1 MLEMEAWKHGF
12 PQAQA
17 LASHRVR
24 VAIQLSGHLRDVCQ
38 SDHFGFLLRAING
51 CNERAM
57 CDVFLFTFNT
67 LHPHLVESSQQ
78 CVEKMHREINLS
90 DIRVEANIV
99 PPHGS
104 IRAAEGRVAL
114 SNGDAWFRSTEANHL
129 LHPLPSYGIRSY
141 IYAAASASTMRRS
154 SNQVYDV
161 AVRMRPDI
169 YPQNDKYGSKE
180 WLHIGSVPT
189 WDVLVE
195 LVRHNSSLLADTIF
209 SCTRLYVLLGE
220 TSVRVPGSKSNDN
233 CFWSS
238 DQTLDRA
245 IRKWDT
251 ISVPFLVTNA
261 CRMQHERQM
270 LLEHGNRS
278 LARVRP
284 MHDFLKGCDTYAVPH
299 QWDVCSHLHGCL
311 PEDILYIAINL
322 THLKARN
329 LPAAA

>member
-1 MLEMEAWKHGF
+1 MRSTSLIFGLRPTLCLRTGQSELLKGASSHFPRATLGF
-12 PQAQA
+12 
-17 LASHRVR
+17 
-24 VAIQLSGHLRDVCQ
+24 VARKQIIFFTR
-38 SDHFGFLLRAING
+38 FLLTEFGR
-51 CNERAM
+51 
-57 CDVFLFTFNT
+57 TST
-67 LHPHLVESSQQ
+67 PLHPHPQ
-78 CVEKMHREINLS
+78 C
-90 DIRVEANIV
+90 
-99 PPHGS
+99 
-104 IRAAEGRVAL
+104 
-114 SNGDAWFRSTEANHL
+114 DAQAIKSMTLQFGCVQMFTLR
-129 LHPLPSYGIRSY
+129 G
-141 IYAAASASTMRRS
+141 
-154 SNQVYDV
+154 
-161 AVRMRPDI
+161 
-169 YPQNDKYGSKE
+169 
-180 WLHIGSVPT
+180 
-189 WDVLVE
+189 VLVE
-195 LVRHNSSLLADTIF
+195 LVRHNSSLVADTIF
-209 SCTRLYVLLGE
+209 SCTRLYVLHHLGE
-220 TSVRVPGSKSNDN
+220 TSVRVPGSKSKSKSRSSCPNPKLRSKSNDN

-261 CRMQHERQM
+261 CRMQHERQK

>member
-1 MLEMEAWKHGF
+1 
-12 PQAQA
+12 
-17 LASHRVR
+17 
-24 VAIQLSGHLRDVCQ
+24 
-38 SDHFGFLLRAING
+38 
-51 CNERAM
+51 
-57 CDVFLFTFNT
+57 
-67 LHPHLVESSQQ
+67 
-78 CVEKMHREINLS
+78 
-90 DIRVEANIV
+90 
-99 PPHGS
+99 
-104 IRAAEGRVAL
+104 
-114 SNGDAWFRSTEANHL
+114 
-129 LHPLPSYGIRSY
+129 
-141 IYAAASASTMRRS
+141 
-154 SNQVYDV
+154 
-161 AVRMRPDI
+161 
-169 YPQNDKYGSKE
+169 
-180 WLHIGSVPT
+180 
-189 WDVLVE
+189 
-195 LVRHNSSLLADTIF
+195 VRHNSSLVADTIF
-209 SCTRLYVLLGE
+209 SCTRLYVLHHLGE

-284 MHDFLKGCDTYAVPH
+284 MHDLLKGCDAYAVPQ